1 MSAPFQATRMAG
13 PAVVIGAPLTEG
25 EGWRVSR
32 GVMMHSAAPRLCTVR
47 ELTQFAF
54 EDDDDFAY
62 RAQQF
67 LLRSRLLRSLDGVGA
82 PKLLAAV
89 AGPDGLSIS
98 VEEAAGE
105 VSLVQLLSTLPPG
118 TAPVGLA
125 LLVVRHLAA
134 MWERSDR
141 YELVHP
147 NVSRDDVFLTWDGRV
162 QAMHTTLATE
172 RQTMTAG
179 AMIAIVPD
187 RIGYRAPEQVQG
199 LPASLSISIFNCG
212 LFLFEALTG
221 LDPFNGAQGFKLITE
236 IVTANVLPLAAHR
249 ANLPPA
255 VLALFKVCTQREPA
269 NRYTDWEQLRL
280 ALAAAEA
287 QVDPFDEAALAG
299 LLERQFPKA
308 RAAAAV
314 LEDLAATF
322 DMHAARKKLPV
333 SVADPMLVEA
343 FALKGAP
350 PPRVPAANETVTW
363 EGNDARPMLRAGSL
377 LVDRRPVSNAEY
389 ARFVTATGR
398 APPRHWEGRATPPL
412 ELEEAPVTFVTQVDA
427 VAYAAW
433 AGKRLPE
440 DHEWGLALQHLGAER
455 LGTGTVWEW
464 TASARQS
471 GSVVRGGVWRD
482 RPDLFNAASSSWESR
497 PTRDVGFRCV
507 RDA

>member
-1 MSAPFQATRMAG
+1 MTTPFDASRMAG
-13 PAVVIGAPLTEG
+13 PAVIIGGPLTAG
-25 EGWRVSR
+25 DGWRVSR
-32 GVMMHSAAPRLCTVR
+32 GVMMHAAAPTLCTVR

-54 EDDDDFAY
+54 EDQDDFNY
-62 RAQQF
+62 RAHQF
-67 LLRSRLLRSLDGVGA
+67 LLRARLLRSLDGVGA

-89 AGPDGLSIS
+89 AGPGGMSIS
-98 VEEAAGE
+98 VEESAGE
-105 VSLVQLLSTLPPG
+105 VSLVQLLTTLTPG

-134 MWERSDR
+134 MWERADR

-179 AMIAIVPD
+179 AMIAIVPE

-199 LPASLSISIFNCG
+199 LPGSLSISIFNCG
-212 LFLFEALTG
+212 LFLFEVLTG
-221 LDPFNGAQGFKLITE
+221 LDPFGGAQGFKLVND
-236 IVTANVLPLAAHR
+236 IVTANVLPLR
-249 ANLPPA
+249 ALRDALPPA
-255 VLALFKVCTQREPA
+255 VLALFNTCTQREPR

-280 ALAAAEA
+280 ALAAAES
-287 QVDPFDEAALAG
+287 QVEPFDEAALAA
-299 LLERQFPKA
+299 LLERQLPKA

-333 SVADPMLVEA
+333 STADPMVVEP

-350 PPRVPAANETVTW
+350 LPRTPAPVEDVTW

-377 LVDRRPVSNAEY
+377 FVDRRPVSNAEY

-412 ELEEAPVTFVTQVDA
+412 ELEESPVTFVTQVDA

-440 DHEWGLALQHLGAER
+440 DHEWGLMLQHLGAER

-464 TASARQS
+464 TATARQS

-482 RPDLFNAASSSWESR
+482 RPDLFSAASSSWESR
-497 PTRDVGFRCV
+497 PTLDVGFRCV